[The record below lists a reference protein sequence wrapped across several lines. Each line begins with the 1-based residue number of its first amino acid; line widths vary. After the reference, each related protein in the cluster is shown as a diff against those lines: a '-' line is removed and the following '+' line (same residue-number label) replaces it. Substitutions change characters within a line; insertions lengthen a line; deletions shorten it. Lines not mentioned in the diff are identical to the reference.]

1 MPASKPRAAKKGAV
15 SLLPADERATA
26 PRRVQRGIK
35 DIAEGRFE
43 DFDAAG
49 LRNLAGELVA
59 DSMKKLSRRKTA

>member
-1 MPASKPRAAKKGAV
+1 MPATKPRAPKKVAV
-15 SLLPADERATA
+15 SFLPDEERAIA
-26 PRRVQRGIK
+26 RHRVQRGIK